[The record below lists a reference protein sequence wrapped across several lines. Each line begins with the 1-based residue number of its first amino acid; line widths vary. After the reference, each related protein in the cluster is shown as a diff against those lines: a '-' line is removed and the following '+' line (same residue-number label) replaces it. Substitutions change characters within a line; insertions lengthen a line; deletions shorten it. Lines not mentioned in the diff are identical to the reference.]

1 MSACAL
7 RAASWYLPARSVAV
21 GELPELAALTPAQR
35 RTCLALGIDRV
46 PADDGLDAVELA
58 VRAARQALAEA
69 GLSPDELD
77 ALIVV
82 DSRAPE
88 AFAVSEATR
97 TQALLGAGRA
107 LAFSV
112 GGLGCTSVV
121 PGLLAA
127 RGLLAAD
134 PDVRHV
140 LVTHGSKPAAP
151 HRYRH
156 PVTVYG
162 DSGQAL
168 VVARDGPVRILDI
181 LAETSG
187 AYWDLFR
194 VDFRDRPY
202 ERWREECTD
211 IPRYS
216 FELAMESRNRIR
228 GLYRRI
234 LDRNG
239 RLPSDI
245 RYHIT
250 QNMSAGSFRF
260 HAEVLG
266 VAVDEACPDNLRRYG
281 HLGPNDVLF
290 NLYSALARDGTDGA
304 AEAVLLNASPSASWS
319 AMLVESGA
327 RPGSRSHFL

>member
-1 MSACAL
+1 MPSFAL
-7 RAASWYLPARSVAV
+7 RAASWYLPTRSVAV
-21 GELPELAALTPAQR
+21 GDLPELAALTPVQR
-35 RTCLALGIDRV
+35 ESCLSLGIDRIR
-46 PADDGLDAVELA
+46 ADDELDAVELG
-58 VRAARQALAEA
+58 VRSGRQALAEA
-69 GLSPDELD
+69 GLSPGELD
-77 ALIVV
+77 ALIVI

-97 TQALLGAGRA
+97 TQSLLGAGRA

-112 GGLGCTSVV
+112 GGLGCTSIV

-127 RGLLAAD
+127 RGLLYAD
-134 PDVRHV
+134 PDIRHV

-162 DSGQAL
+162 DCGQAL
-168 VVARDGPVRILDI
+168 VVAREGPVRILDI
-181 LAETSG
+181 VAQTSG

-202 ERWREECTD
+202 EQWREECTD

-216 FELAMESRNRIR
+216 FELAMETRDRMR
-228 GLYRRI
+228 GLHRQI
-234 LDRNG
+234 LERNG

-260 HAEVLG
+260 QADALG
-266 VAVDEACPDNLRRYG
+266 IAIDDACPDNLRRYG
-281 HLGPNDVLF
+281 HLGPNDVLL
-290 NLYSALARDGTDGA
+290 NLYSALARDGTA
-304 AEAVLLNASPSASWS
+304 ESAEALVFNASPSASWS
-319 AMLVESGA
+319 AMLVESGI
-327 RPGSRSHFL
+327 RPGGRSHFL

>member
-1 MSACAL
+1 MSAFAL
-7 RAASWYLPARSVAV
+7 RAASWYLPTRSVAV

-35 RTCLALGIDRV
+35 ETCLALGIDRV
-46 PADDGLDAVELA
+46 PADDGLDAVGLA

-69 GLSPDELD
+69 GLSPDDLD
-77 ALIVV
+77 ALIVI

-97 TQALLGAGRA
+97 TQALLGAERA

-112 GGLGCTSVV
+112 GGLGCTSIV

-127 RGLLAAD
+127 RGLLYAD

-140 LVTHGSKPAAP
+140 LVTHGSKPATP

-162 DSGQAL
+162 DCGQAL
-168 VVARDGPVRILDI
+168 VVARDGPVRILDV

-211 IPRYS
+211 LPRYS
-216 FELAMESRNRIR
+216 FNLAMETRGRMR

-239 RLPSDI
+239 RQPSDI

-260 HAEVLG
+260 QADALG
-266 VAVDEACPDNLRRYG
+266 ITIDDACPGNLRRYG
-281 HLGPNDVLF
+281 HLGPNDVLL
-290 NLYSALARDGTDGA
+290 NLYSALARDGTAEA
-304 AEAVLLNASPSASWS
+304 AEAVVFNASPSASWS
-319 AMLVESGA
+319 AMLVASGV
-327 RPGSRSHFL
+327 RPASRSHFL